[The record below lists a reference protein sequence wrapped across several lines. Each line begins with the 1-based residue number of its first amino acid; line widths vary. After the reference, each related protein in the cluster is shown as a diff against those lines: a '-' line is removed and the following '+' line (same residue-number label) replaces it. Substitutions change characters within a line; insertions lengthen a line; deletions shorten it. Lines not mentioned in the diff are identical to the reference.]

1 MRSRVLLAF
10 CAILGL
16 MVWSLAA
23 DDTKDDKDKKASQDK
38 NKKKETVAKPMTD
51 RQKRAAEERLRKEL
65 ASPYNKWLDEDVR
78 YIISDEERT
87 AFKRLQTDDEREAFI
102 EQFWLRRD
110 PTPDT
115 EENEFKEEHYR
126 RIAWA
131 NDRFASGLPGWK
143 TDRGMIYIKFGPPD
157 ENDSHT
163 SGGPGPRDIEEGGGQ
178 TTFFPYERWRY
189 RYLDCCGS
197 DVVIE
202 FVDTSLTNEYHI
214 TMDPSEKDALQRV
227 PGAGLTISEQLG
239 LSTQAQRFTRM
250 DGNSLG
256 TGSQPLPASMDEFN
270 RLNQF
275 ANLQKAPEIKFKDL
289 ESVVQSTIKYNLLPM
304 KVQVAYF
311 PLTSSLVTT
320 NLTIQFERKDLQYK
334 QKDGVAEGAV
344 NILAHI
350 ETQTHRQVIHPIE
363 EVVTIPPVPA
373 EMLQQASQGSAIY
386 QKQLSLVPG
395 VYRLTVAAKDV
406 VGGNTTTYEQRIDV
420 PRFEDDQL
428 AMSTLVLADEIE
440 KLPINSIGTGQFV
453 IGASK
458 VRPRVNT
465 KFRRDEKVGIYLQ
478 VYNFQLDALTH
489 KPDGEVQ
496 YQVVKNGTNE
506 TVLDFTESLAQLT
519 GGASQMVIQKLLPLQ
534 NFAPGDYTLKMKV
547 MDKARNQTLTPSATF
562 TVL

>member
-10 CAILGL
+10 FAILAVFALVVG
-16 MVWSLAA
+16 SRAA
-23 DDTKDDKDKKASQDK
+23 DDKDNKKASQQ
-38 NKKKETVAKPMTD
+38 KKETVAKPMTD
-51 RQKRAAEERLRKEL
+51 RQKRAAENRLRKEL
-65 ASPYNKWLDEDVR
+65 NSPYDKWLDEDVR
-78 YIISDEERT
+78 WIISDEERST
-87 AFKRLQTDDEREAFI
+87 FKRLSTDDEKQAFI

-131 NDRFASGLPGWK
+131 NDRFASGVPGWK
-143 TDRGMIYIKFGPPD
+143 TDRGQMYIKFGPPD

-163 SGGPGPRDIEEGGGQ
+163 SGGPGARDIEEGGGN

-189 RYLDCCGS
+189 RYLECCGS
-197 DVVIE
+197 DITIE
-202 FVDTSLTNEYHI
+202 FVDTSLTNEYHM

-227 PGAGLTISEQLG
+227 PGAGLTMYEQLG
-239 LSTQAQRFTRM
+239 LANKADRFTRM

-256 TGSQPLPASMDEFN
+256 TGSQPLPASMNEFT
-270 RLNQF
+270 RLEQF
-275 ANLQKAPEIKFKDL
+275 GNLQKAPAIKFKDL
-289 ESVVQSTIKYNLLPM
+289 EALVQSTIKYNLLPM
-304 KVQVAYF
+304 KVQMAYF
-311 PLTSSLVTT
+311 PLTSQLVTT

-334 QKDGVAEGAV
+334 QKDGVAEGSV
-344 NILAHI
+344 NIYAKI
-350 ETQTHRQVIHPIE
+350 ETLTRRQVIHPIE

-386 QKQLSLVPG
+386 QKQMSLVPG
-395 VYRLTVAAKDV
+395 VYRLTIAAKDV

-420 PRFEDDQL
+420 PRFDDDQL
-428 AMSTLVLADEIE
+428 AMSTLVLADQIE

-465 KFRRDEKVGIYLQ
+465 RFRRDEKVGIYMK
-478 VYNFQLDALTH
+478 VYNFELDPLTH
-489 KPDGEVQ
+489 KAEGEIQ

-506 TVLDFTESLAQLT
+506 PVLDFTENVSELS
-519 GGASQMVIQKLLPLQ
+519 GGAAQMIIQKLLPLQ

-547 MDKARNQTLTPSATF
+547 LDKKRNQTLAPTATF

>member
-1 MRSRVLLAF
+1 VV
-10 CAILGL
+10 G
-16 MVWSLAA
+16 SLAA
-23 DDTKDDKDKKASQDK
+23 DDSKDDKKASQDK
-38 NKKKETVAKPMTD
+38 SKQKKETVAKPMTD
-51 RQKRAAEERLRKEL
+51 KQKRAAENRLRKEL
-65 ASPYNKWLDEDVR
+65 NSPYDKWLDEEVR
-78 YIISDEERT
+78 WIISDEERT
-87 AFKRLQTDDEREAFI
+87 AFKRLQTDDEKQAFI

-131 NDRFASGLPGWK
+131 NDRFASGVPGWK
-143 TDRGMIYIKFGPPD
+143 TDRGRIYIMYGPPD

-163 SGGPGPRDIEEGGGQ
+163 SGGPGARDIQEGGGD

-189 RYLDCCGS
+189 RYLECCGS
-197 DVVIE
+197 DVIIE
-202 FVDTSLTNEYHI
+202 FVDPSMTNEYHI
-214 TMDPSEKDALQRV
+214 TMDPSEKDALARV
-227 PGAGLTISEQLG
+227 PGAGLTLYEQLG
-239 LSTQAQRFTRM
+239 LANQADRFTRT
-250 DGNSLG
+250 DGTTLG
-256 TGSQPLPASMDEFN
+256 TGTMPLPASM
-270 RLNQF
+270 NQF
-275 ANLQKAPEIKFKDL
+275 TRLEQYVNLQKAPTVKFKDL
-289 ESVVQSTIKYNLLPM
+289 EALVQSTIKYNLLPM

-311 PLTSSLVTT
+311 PLTGSLVTT

-334 QKDGVAEGAV
+334 QKDGVAEGSV
-344 NILAHI
+344 NIFAKI
-350 ETQTHRQVIHPIE
+350 ETLTRRQVVHPIE

-373 EMLQQASQGSAIY
+373 EMLQQATQGSAIY

-428 AMSTLVLADEIE
+428 AMSTLVLADQIE

-465 KFRRDEKVGIYLQ
+465 KFRRDEKMGIYLQ
-478 VYNFQLDALTH
+478 VYNFELDALTH

-496 YQVVKNGTNE
+496 YEVDKNGTNE
-506 TVLDFTESLAQLT
+506 KVFDFSEDLTKLT
-519 GGASQMVIQKLLPLQ
+519 GGAAQMIIEKVLPLQ
-534 NFAPGDYTLKMKV
+534 NFEPGDYTLKMRV
-547 MDKARNQTLTPSATF
+547 IDKKRNETLTPTATF